1 MQRILEQAPGLA
13 RVHIL
18 NFQTTDEGSEA
29 RLNFFFYKKDTEEA
43 ERNSSLT
50 VSEALTRWFELE
62 WVKENYEAA
71 SKFGTPK
78 VMAVEDLKAEEI
90 VKEALK
96 QGQEEVQDSVSSSRS
111 SSEIKSEEEQE
122 VAQESQVV
130 DAPKTEQEPEGP
142 VETQKIEEV
151 AKEPESTQEQQ
162 QQEDSASADVNTKSL
177 SASSVSMSSK
187 SSKKSSRLS
196 FLKRDWLACCGT
208 KNTEKSPEGAPEEIA
223 PVKASEDKPEEKSE
237 ESKEG
242 LEAEEPKKTSFLK
255 KDWLACC
262 GGSTK
267 EQAVEDIEKPE
278 EKLEEKPEEK
288 TDETKQI
295 IIAEECSEQ
304 QEQED
309 NVQDELQE
317 EEHIEKVEEKP
328 ADDINSEPES
338 MGCCGLR
345 KRRKSENKQEE
356 PTLEELKPEAKV
368 TCCGMKK
375 SHTDVDD
382 ILKSSEE
389 ISEATEPQKLEPIK
403 EESTTG
409 SEQLKRDSV
418 PEYQEVKEGETK

>member
-43 ERNSSLT
+43 ERYSSLT

-90 VKEALK
+90 VKEALE
-96 QGQEEVQDSVSSSRS
+96 QGQEKVQDSVSSSRS

-130 DAPKTEQEPEGP
+130 DAPKTEQEPEA
-142 VETQKIEEV
+142 QKIEEV

-162 QQEDSASADVNTKSL
+162 QQEESASADVNTKSL

-223 PVKASEDKPEEKSE
+223 PVQASEDKPEEKSE
-237 ESKEG
+237 ESKEEV
-242 LEAEEPKKTSFLK
+242 EAEEPKKPSFLK

-267 EQAVEDIEKPE
+267 EGAVEDIEKPE
-278 EKLEEKPEEK
+278 EK
-288 TDETKQI
+288 TDETKVRYLLI
-295 IIAEECSEQ
+295 
-304 QEQED
+304 
-309 NVQDELQE
+309 
-317 EEHIEKVEEKP
+317 
-328 ADDINSEPES
+328 
-338 MGCCGLR
+338 
-345 KRRKSENKQEE
+345 
-356 PTLEELKPEAKV
+356 
-368 TCCGMKK
+368 
-375 SHTDVDD
+375 
-382 ILKSSEE
+382 
-389 ISEATEPQKLEPIK
+389 
-403 EESTTG
+403 
-409 SEQLKRDSV
+409 
-418 PEYQEVKEGETK
+418 